1 MNIIPYEN
9 EKPLTRSEY
18 DKIRETALEGIS
30 RTRREHILSV
40 EREAVMMSETLFPKL
55 GIPEEYI
62 YDIKAAAI
70 LHDIM
75 KESDY
80 DSQIRVCEDGGAVLS
95 EADRA
100 SLTVLH
106 SFAGAYAAREK
117 YGIGSRVFDAIY
129 RHTVGDAN
137 MSVFDKIVF
146 LADYTEPTRSYEG
159 CRLLHEY
166 FVSQLDSVKT
176 GEDALCLLDEC
187 VARCAVS
194 TLEMLAKNR
203 YAVHPKTVETV
214 ESVLALHK
222 GDPRFSE
229 LAERFAN
236 VRK

>member
-166 FVSQLDSVKT
+166 FVSAARFGEN
-176 GEDALCLLDEC
+176 GEDALCLLDDALQGAPSRLSKC
-187 VARCAVS
+187 LR
-194 TLEMLAKNR
+194 
-203 YAVHPKTVETV
+203 KTDTAYTRKP
-214 ESVLALHK
+214 SKRHQAILALHK